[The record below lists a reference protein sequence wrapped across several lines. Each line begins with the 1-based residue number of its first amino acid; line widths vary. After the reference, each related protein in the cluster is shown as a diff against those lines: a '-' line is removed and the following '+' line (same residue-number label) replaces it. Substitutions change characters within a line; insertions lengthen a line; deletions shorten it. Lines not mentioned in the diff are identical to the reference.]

1 MPNRTLK
8 GFSLLEVLL
17 AISILT
23 IIAGIFTPIYG
34 YFYNRNNLD
43 LAAQQTV
50 QSIRHAQIL
59 AKNSERDADWGVY
72 LNSNLI
78 TVFKGGA
85 YLTRDTLYD
94 ESEGLPGGTT
104 ASLPTEIVF
113 SKASGTPKTF
123 PSITLSQNNESK
135 IITINSQGIISY

>member
-1 MPNRTLK
+1 MSSRFSK

-23 IIAGIFTPIYG
+23 IIAGIFAPIYG

-50 QSIRHAQIL
+50 QGLRHAQIL

-72 LNSNLI
+72 LNSNFI
-78 TVFKGGA
+78 TLFKGVS
-85 YLTRDTLYD
+85 YLSRDDLYD
-94 ESEGLPGGTT
+94 ESEGLPGGTVS
-104 ASLPTEIVF
+104 SLPTEIVF

-123 PSITLSQNNESK
+123 PIITLNQNNESK

>member
-1 MPNRTLK
+1 MSSRFSK

-23 IIAGIFTPIYG
+23 IIAGIFAPIYG

-50 QSIRHAQIL
+50 QGLRHAQIL

-72 LNSNLI
+72 LNSNFI
-78 TVFKGGA
+78 TVFKGVS
-85 YLTRDTLYD
+85 YLSRDDLYD
-94 ESEGLPGGTT
+94 ESEGLPGGTVS
-104 ASLPTEIVF
+104 SLPTEIVF

-123 PSITLSQNNESK
+123 PIITLNQNNESK